1 MDSATKRRIWSFIIG
16 GILAAV
22 SIVIGISTMVSG
34 GNTTDL
40 FMWIGIGVAMFTFSS
55 CIVFD
60 NNFVGEVFVG
70 ILNWGFVKMPGLIFT
85 LDLDGIIWLITVK
98 LLFWILGIILAILCG
113 LLGFVVASVVSV
125 FVYPFALYNNI
136 KHPDEY

>member
-1 MDSATKRRIWSFIIG
+1 MDSAAKRRIWSFIIG
-16 GILAAV
+16 GILAAA

-113 LLGFVVASVVSV
+113 LLGFVIASVVSV
-125 FVYPFALYNNI
+125 FVYPLCTLQ
-136 KHPDEY
+136 

>member
-1 MDSATKRRIWSFIIG
+1 MDSAAKRRIWSFIIG
-16 GILAAV
+16 GILAAA

-113 LLGFVVASVVSV
+113 LLGFVIASVVSV
-125 FVYPFALYNNI
+125 SVYPLCTLQ
-136 KHPDEY
+136 